1 MFGRN
6 PKLPPEF
13 FDGKVLKVHSIFYT
27 IQGEGPY
34 SGRPAVFIRLSGCNL
49 ACSFCDTEFDL
60 YESLELEQILDR
72 VRDVC
77 RISNRNLNKR
87 MLIVITGGEPF
98 RQRIG
103 MLCDLLIKSNFEVQ
117 IETNGLLYNEI
128 PNEVHVI
135 CSPKNNGNGYYKI
148 RDDVLRHT
156 VGIKFIVSSS
166 LEGYSNIAEVGQSE
180 IGVPVYVQSMDEYDE
195 EKNRSNIKLA
205 IEIAMKNNAM
215 FSMQLHKIVGM
226 E

>member
-77 RISNRNLNKR
+77 RVSNRNLNKR

-128 PNEVHVI
+128 SNEVQVI

-180 IGVPVYVQSMDEYDE
+180 IGVPVYVQPMDEYDE